1 MSERLSLGLDFGT
14 ESVRALLLDLV
25 DGRERAVASEPFA
38 HGVMDEVFLPSGER
52 LPPHFALQHPR
63 DYIEAAGR
71 ATRRALESAGVDPSA
86 VLGIGIDFTACTPL
100 PLDRRGE
107 PLCFDPAFEREPHAY
122 VKLWKHHG
130 AIPEAERMNAVARER
145 GESFLARYGGTL
157 SSEWLLPKLLELL
170 RAAPKVAAAAARFVE
185 SSDWLVERW
194 TGQRLRGACAAGY
207 KGLVDA
213 EGEHPSSS
221 YLAAVDP
228 RLPSELARLVP
239 ADPLVPAGVEA
250 GVLGERGAAE
260 LGLRRGIPVSGPI
273 IDAHAAVPGCGVGR
287 AGTLVAILG
296 TSACH
301 MLLGEREVA
310 VTGIQGV
317 VQDGILPGFF
327 GYEAGQA
334 GFGDLF
340 GWFVE
345 RLLGRE
351 DAAFADLERRAS
363 ALPAGRHGLLALDWW
378 NGNRSILIDPELS
391 GLIVGLDL
399 STTREQIYA
408 ALVEAAAF
416 GTRRILENFE
426 QHGLRCDEVRA
437 CGGIAVRSPFV
448 VQTLADITART
459 WTVIEAPET
468 CARGAALCG
477 AVAAG
482 SARGGFDSMAAALR
496 SLPEPPQRRVTPR
509 VETRAI
515 YDQLYALW
523 RELHDH
529 FGLRAKHL
537 MHALRQVRREA

>member
-1 MSERLSLGLDFGT
+1 MSQRLSLGLDFGT
-14 ESVRALLLDLV
+14 ESVRALLLDLA
-25 DGRERAVASEPFA
+25 DGRERAVAAEPFP
-38 HGVMDEVFLPSGER
+38 HGVMDDVLARSGAK
-52 LPPHFALQHPR
+52 LPPHFALQNPR

-71 ATRRALESAGVDPSA
+71 ATRRALQSAGVDPSA
-86 VLGIGIDFTACTPL
+86 VIGIGIDFTACTPL

-107 PLCFDPAFEREPHAY
+107 PLCFAPEFEREPHAY

-130 AIPEAERMNAVARER
+130 AISEAEHMNRVARER

-157 SSEWLLPKLLELL
+157 SSEWLLPKLLEIL
-170 RAAPKVAAAAARFVE
+170 RAAPHVAAATARFVE
-185 SSDWLVERW
+185 ASDWLVERW
-194 TGQRLRGACAAGY
+194 TGQRIRGACAAGY

-213 EGEHPSSS
+213 RGAHPNGA
-221 YLAAVDP
+221 YLEAVDP
-228 RLPSELARLVP
+228 RLPAELARLVP
-239 ADPLVPAGVEA
+239 ADPLVPAGVVA
-250 GVLGERGAAE
+250 GLLGERGAAE
-260 LGLRRGIPVSGPI
+260 LGLLRGTPVSAPI

-301 MLLGEREVA
+301 MLLGEREVSVA
-310 VTGIQGV
+310 GIQGV
-317 VQDGILPGFF
+317 VRDGILPGFF

-345 RLLGRE
+345 RLLGR
-351 DAAFADLERRAS
+351 DGSAFAELEQRAA
-363 ALPAGRHGLLALDWW
+363 ALLPGRHGLLALDWW

-408 ALVEAAAF
+408 ALIEAAAF

-426 QHGLRCDEVRA
+426 EHGLRCDEVRA

-459 WTVIEAPET
+459 WTVIDAPET

-482 SARGGFDSMAAALR
+482 RERGGFATMAAALQ
-496 SLPEPPQRRVTPR
+496 SLPEPPLRRVTPR
-509 VETRAI
+509 AEARAS
-515 YDQLYALW
+515 YDALYALW
-523 RELHDH
+523 REIHDH
-529 FGLRAKHL
+529 FGVRAKHL
-537 MHALRQVRREA
+537 MHALRQLR

>member
-14 ESVRALLLDLV
+14 ESVRALLLDLA
-25 DGRERAVASEPFA
+25 DGRERAVAAEPFP
-38 HGVMDEVFLPSGER
+38 HGVMDEVLAASGAQ

-63 DYIEAAGR
+63 DYLEAAGR
-71 ATRRALESAGVDPSA
+71 ATRRALESAGVDASA
-86 VLGIGIDFTACTPL
+86 VIGIGIDFTACTPL
-100 PLDRRGE
+100 PLDRHGE

-130 AIPEAERMNAVARER
+130 AIPEAERMNRVARER

-157 SSEWLLPKLLELL
+157 SSEWLLPKLLEIL
-170 RAAPKVAAAAARFVE
+170 RAAPQVAQAAARFVE
-185 SSDWLVERW
+185 ASDWLVERW
-194 TGQRLRGACAAGY
+194 TGQRIRGACAAGY

-213 EGEHPSSS
+213 QGAHPSSA

-239 ADPLVPAGVEA
+239 GEPLVPAGVAA
-250 GVLGERGAAE
+250 GVLGERGASE
-260 LGLRRGIPVSGPI
+260 LGLRRGTPVAGPI

-301 MLLGEREVA
+301 MLLGEREVL
-310 VTGIQGV
+310 VPGIQGV
-317 VQDGILPGFF
+317 VRDGILPGYF

-345 RLLGRE
+345 RLLGR
-351 DAAFADLERRAS
+351 DGSAFAELEQRAA
-363 ALPAGRHGLLALDWW
+363 ALPPGRHGLLALDWW

-391 GLIVGLDL
+391 GLIVGLEL

-408 ALVEAAAF
+408 ALIEAAAF

-426 QHGLRCDEVRA
+426 EHGLRCDEVRA

-448 VQTLADITART
+448 VQTLADVTART
-459 WTVIEAPET
+459 WTVIDAPET
-468 CARGAALCG
+468 CARGAALSG

-482 SARGGFDSMAAALR
+482 RERGGFSSMAAALQA
-496 SLPEPPQRRVTPR
+496 LPEPASRRVTPR
-509 VETRAI
+509 AEARAI
-515 YDQLYALW
+515 YDSLYALW

-529 FGLRAKHL
+529 FGVRAKHL
-537 MHALRQVRREA
+537 MHALRQLR